1 MDTNNLF
8 EELKPD
14 DTSRDW
20 EASFFNR
27 LENQKKQSRKKIGVK
42 DMMYFSFLLLNLF
55 VIFYSIK
62 TKKSTMDED
71 KYRYLSETLFSS
83 NNY

>member
-8 EELKPD
+8 EDLKPD
-14 DTSRDW
+14 NTSRDW

-27 LENQKKQSRKKIGVK
+27 LENQKKQSRKKIGLK
-42 DMMYFSFLLLNLF
+42 DMVYFSFLLLNLF
-55 VIFYSIK
+55 VIVYSIK
-62 TKKSTMDED
+62 TKQTTIVED
-71 KYRYLSETLFSS
+71 KYRVLSETLFSS